1 MACVAG
7 SNGSEMPG
15 CDITSLYYFGSDIV
29 EADQPTPRCI
39 TQHPHL
45 ETISL
50 QREVLET
57 AIVGLCQVRGKRAP
71 RELNNMQ
78 AYYVHKWLQI
88 ICQL

>member
-1 MACVAG
+1 MASVAG

-15 CDITSLYYFGSDIV
+15 CDITCLYYFGSDI
-29 EADQPTPRCI
+29 EADQPTP
-39 TQHPHL
+39 HPL
-45 ETISL
+45 FETICL

-57 AIVGLCQVRGKRAP
+57 AIVGLCQVRGMRAP

-78 AYYVHKWLQI
+78 AYYVHIWLQM

>member
-1 MACVAG
+1 
-7 SNGSEMPG
+7 MPG
-15 CDITSLYYFGSDIV
+15 CDITCLYYFGSDI

-39 TQHPHL
+39 TQHPL
-45 ETISL
+45 FETICL

-57 AIVGLCQVRGKRAP
+57 AIVGLCQVRGMRAP

-78 AYYVHKWLQI
+78 TYYVHKWLQM